1 MKQSYQALTLK
12 NVLSDPMVRT
22 AMAADRVDAH
32 ELAAML
38 AGVAKTLAPS
48 PPRLSARLAQFF
60 CPN

>member
-1 MKQSYQALTLK
+1 MKQSYPTLTLK
-12 NVLSDPMVRT
+12 NVLSDPMVRI
-22 AMAADRVDAH
+22 AMDADGVDPG

-48 PPRLSARLAQFF
+48 RPSARVAQLF